1 MTGDERDN
9 IDKWWMEEQF
19 ATELPRCGRI
29 PSAIALIVRH
39 GPMGQIVL

>member
-9 IDKWWMEEQF
+9 INKSWMEEQF

-29 PSAIALIVRH
+29 SSFIALSVRH
-39 GPMGQIVL
+39 GLMGRIVL